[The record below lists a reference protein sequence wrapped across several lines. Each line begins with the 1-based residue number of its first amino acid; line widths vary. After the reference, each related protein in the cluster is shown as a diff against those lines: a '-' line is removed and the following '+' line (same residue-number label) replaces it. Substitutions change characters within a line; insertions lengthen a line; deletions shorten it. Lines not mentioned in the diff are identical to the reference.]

1 MEICELVFSGPGV
14 ERISEEVKKIFP
26 KYDSLIFSSDTMN
39 KKSSSDIL
47 QKIVNNDV
55 QILIGTQLISKGFH
69 FPDLNC
75 IVVLDIDL
83 SSLGYDLRGAEK
95 NLQLYHQLSGRAGRA
110 GKPAKVYFQTYNLKS
125 DTIFKITN
133 SDPFIFLEQELNLR
147 RRNCLPPFERFIS
160 LIITSKN
167 EKKLEKESFRLKE
180 YLINN
185 LNEKILGPIN
195 APIFKI
201 RKNYRNRI
209 LIRAKKTSKI
219 QISLSL
225 ILKKFKLQSG
235 IKLIVDVDPIG
246 FN

>member
-1 MEICELVFSGPGV
+1 M
-14 ERISEEVKKIFP
+14 RKR
-26 KYDSLIFSSDTMN
+26 
-39 KKSSSDIL
+39 
-47 QKIVNNDV
+47 NN
-55 QILIGTQLISKGFH
+55 
-69 FPDLNC
+69 
-75 IVVLDIDL
+75 
-83 SSLGYDLRGAEK
+83 
-95 NLQLYHQLSGRAGRA
+95 
-110 GKPAKVYFQTYNLKS
+110 
-125 DTIFKITN
+125 
-133 SDPFIFLEQELNLR
+133 
-147 RRNCLPPFERFIS
+147 LPPFERFIS
-160 LIITSKN
+160 LIVLSEN